1 MTTTLATT
9 LPEQQ
14 TLTCSTCPF
23 SQQIEGNRYSCA
35 LDGKVTR
42 GHWEATQDCKWALED
57 EQAKAQEE
65 LEQHIDEQADAIAPE
80 IKLIPYEIEGL
91 SQVAIEWQGQVIG
104 DASQGFDGVWY
115 LAHTDR
121 PFTSPEEAAVAL
133 VEWHQRRQ
141 NFAVTQGTLV
151 TAINRFQHT
160 RIIGEDIT
168 GWSWHFQGYWTVT
181 VTDTAQPY
189 TVTLEQLEEAT
200 RQPEYTAQEVEEI
213 EADIL
218 RF

>member
-1 MTTTLATT
+1 MPVT
-9 LPEQQ
+9 LPKPQ
-14 TLTCSTCPF
+14 TLTCATCPNA
-23 SQQIEGNRYSCA
+23 QQIEGDRYSC
-35 LDGKVTR
+35 GHFNEVTR
-42 GHWEATQDCKWALED
+42 GHWEATQDCKWALT
-57 EQAKAQEE
+57 QEE
-65 LEQHIDEQADAIAPE
+65 IVEHLDQQADAIAPE
-80 IKLIPYEIEGL
+80 IKLIPYETNGMAEI
-91 SQVAIEWQGQVIG
+91 AIELQGQVIG

-121 PFTSPEEAAVAL
+121 PFNSPEEAAAAL

-141 NFAVTQGTLV
+141 NVAVTQGTLA
-151 TAINRFQHT
+151 TAINRSQHT

-189 TVTLEQLEEAT
+189 TISLEQLEEAN
-200 RQPEYTAQEVEEI
+200 RQPEYTSAEVATL
-213 EADIL
+213 EADID